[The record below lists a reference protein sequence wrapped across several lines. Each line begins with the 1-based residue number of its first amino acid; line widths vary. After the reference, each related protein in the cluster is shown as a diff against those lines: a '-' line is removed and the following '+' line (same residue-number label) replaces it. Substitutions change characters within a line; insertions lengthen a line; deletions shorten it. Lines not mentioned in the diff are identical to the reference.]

1 MKESGNEACK
11 RRVMVNGNNIHMKM
25 VSGDGKAGKDK
36 VNEGK

>member
-25 VSGDGKAGKDK
+25 VSGDRKAGKDE
-36 VNEGK
+36 VNEGG